1 MLIPNAWKLFS
12 YVHGILSW
20 VARLLGWCYEIF
32 ISQNSRGTCLDV
44 EYILIRS
51 RFFRNIALNFFLP
64 FFFGNLRERSF
75 FRNLGFITIL
85 LYALFFEQFCRT
97 RKIYGG
103 IKFRSFARKFIQ
115 HANSILIY
123 HGLRYCT
130 YRIVSREKR
139 LSEWRNIFF
148 TMIETIYYLPR
159 ARFIQN
165 YLYLLSKNDAINFDK
180 ARIFQSLESV
190 KSISLD
196 AYSRTLAKNCQL
208 FHHTVKAIKSSKQFK
223 HCEKITG
230 EILASV
236 SDRIDGGCIDLARDS
251 SSGSYE
257 FSNLLSLL
265 GIWQRSYRTY

>member
-1 MLIPNAWKLFS
+1 M
-12 YVHGILSW
+12 
-20 VARLLGWCYEIF
+20 
-32 ISQNSRGTCLDV
+32 
-44 EYILIRS
+44 
-51 RFFRNIALNFFLP
+51 
-64 FFFGNLRERSF
+64 
-75 FRNLGFITIL
+75 
-85 LYALFFEQFCRT
+85 
-97 RKIYGG
+97 
-103 IKFRSFARKFIQ
+103 
-115 HANSILIY
+115 Y

-208 FHHTVKAIKSSKQFK
+208 FRHTVKAIKSSKQFK